1 VNLTIKFDDL
11 KFRAALKDA
20 VVQLKANGPEL
31 VKEEARL
38 FIGEYMKRSP
48 PFAKSSKQ
56 SSKNEYGKNFGTK
69 EDYEAGKNA
78 ITGDLAQIAGHAERG
93 YLQWVSDTFGNTQIN
108 QQLFKK
114 GSKKPYLIDWNAIA
128 YNIGE
133 LAKFHRSKLSRYGR
147 PPNIYKT
154 GKKEGGTATKDIGR
168 WVAREK
174 LMVPN
179 ETYFG
184 YLKQL
189 YGYIGAA
196 KASFNAAAFALGM
209 KRIPPW
215 VRRHGDLGN
224 YSEQGDASNFNI
236 IISGQ
241 SKVPGAQR
249 AVDEALAI
257 RAKKFVA
264 ELNRI
269 MKGFA
274 ATGKILTRRK
284 SFNT

>member
-1 VNLTIKFDDL
+1 MNLKIEFNDL
-11 KFRAALKDA
+11 AFRAAMKEAAMTLR
-20 VVQLKANGPEL
+20 ANGPEL

-38 FIGEYMKRSP
+38 FIAEYMKRTP
-48 PFAKSSKQ
+48 PFTKG
-56 SSKNEYGKNFGTK
+56 NYGKHVGTK
-69 EDYEAGKNA
+69 DDLEAGKNV
-78 ITGDLAQIAGHAERG
+78 IKGDLAQVAGHAERG
-93 YLQWVSDTFGNTQIN
+93 YLQWVSDTFGNTQIH

-114 GSKKPYLIDWNAIA
+114 GSKKPYLIDWDAIA

-154 GKKEGGTATKDIGR
+154 GKKEGGLATKDIGR
-168 WVAREK
+168 WVARQK

-189 YGYIGAA
+189 YDAIGAA
-196 KASFNAAAFALGM
+196 KASFNEAAFALGM

-215 VRRHGDLGN
+215 VRRHGNFGS
-224 YSEQGDASNFNI
+224 YSEQGDPSNFSVLI
-236 IISGQ
+236 GGQ

-249 AVDEALAI
+249 VVDEAIAI
-257 RAKKFVA
+257 RAKKFIA
-264 ELNRI
+264 EMKRI
-269 MKGFA
+269 MNEFKR
-274 ATGKILTRRK
+274 TGEIKTRRK
-284 SFNT
+284 SFNS

>member
-1 VNLTIKFDDL
+1 MNLKIEFNDL
-11 KFRAALKDA
+11 KFRAAMKEAAMTLR
-20 VVQLKANGPEL
+20 ANGPEL

-38 FIGEYMKRSP
+38 FIGEWMKRTP
-48 PFAKSSKQ
+48 PFTKG
-56 SSKNEYGKNFGTK
+56 NYGKQLGTK
-69 EDYEAGKNA
+69 DDLEAGKNV
-78 ITGDLAQIAGHAERG
+78 IKGDLAQVAGHAERG
-93 YLQWVSDTFGNTQIN
+93 YLQWVSDTFGNTQIH

-114 GSKKPYLIDWNAIA
+114 GSKKPYLIDWDAIA

-154 GKKEGGTATKDIGR
+154 GKKEGGLATKDIGR
-168 WVAREK
+168 WVARQK

-189 YGYIGAA
+189 YDAIGAA
-196 KASFNAAAFALGM
+196 KASFNEAAFALGM

-215 VRRHGDLGN
+215 VRRHGNFGS
-224 YSEQGDASNFNI
+224 YSEQGDPSNFSVLI
-236 IISGQ
+236 GGQ

-249 AVDEALAI
+249 VVDEAIAI
-257 RAKKFVA
+257 RAKKFIA
-264 ELNRI
+264 EMKRI
-269 MKGFA
+269 MNEFKR
-274 ATGKILTRRK
+274 TGEIKTRRK
-284 SFNT
+284 SFNS